1 MIGEKLRQL
10 RKDRN
15 LTLQELADDL
25 NDKYQD
31 KNRSIGFSKGKL
43 SKWENGKEQPYL
55 SSARLVADYFNVS
68 VDYLIGRKTN
78 EPFNDIIKIYDKLE
92 VKRQKNVYNYAN
104 NQLIE
109 QNQVHEATTVYVT
122 SKLSAGPG
130 VIDLDPTNVEE
141 VQYDGYVPRHDLAF
155 QVAGDSMEPLFEDG
169 EIVFVERTEDIY
181 SGQVIAVQINEESF
195 IKKAYIEND
204 QLRLVSL
211 NSMYDDIL
219 ADGTDNIRVVGRVIL

>member
-1 MIGEKLRQL
+1 MEIGKRMKSRRKELKL
-10 RKDRN
+10 
-15 LTLQELADDL
+15 TADQIA
-25 NDKYQD
+25 KAIGVS
-31 KNRSIGFSKGKL
+31 RSNVYRY
-43 SKWENGKEQPYL
+43 ENGDIENLPLEILKPL
-55 SSARLVADYFNVS
+55 SSILKTTPQYLMGWDDNISADFATIYNQ
-68 VDYLIGRKTN
+68 L
-78 EPFNDIIKIYDKLE
+78 EPS
-92 VKRQKNVYNYAN
+92 RQEKVYNYAN

-109 QNQVHEATTVYVT
+109 QNQVQEATTVYVT

>member
-1 MIGEKLRQL
+1 MRSNDEIMDILESKKDEKDISISEIARQL
-10 RKDRN
+10 GMAKSAISRYFNRTREFPLNKIEDICRILDLDSKYVLGFTEYN
-15 LTLQELADDL
+15 DITVIYNKL
-25 NDKYQD
+25 ND
-31 KNRSIGFSKGKL
+31 
-43 SKWENGKEQPYL
+43 
-55 SSARLVADYFNVS
+55 
-68 VDYLIGRKTN
+68 
-78 EPFNDIIKIYDKLE
+78 
-92 VKRQKNVYNYAN
+92 KRQKNVYHYAN

-109 QNQVHEATTVYVT
+109 QNQVQEATTVYVT

-155 QVAGDSMEPLFEDG
+155 QVAGNSMEPLFEDG

>member
-1 MIGEKLRQL
+1 MKFKERFQKAINDSGMSQS
-10 RKDRN
+10 
-15 LTLQELADDL
+15 ELSRRTGISKSSINEWL
-25 NDKYQD
+25 KGKYEPKQD
-31 KNRSIGFSKGKL
+31 KIYLL
-43 SKWENGKEQPYL
+43 SK
-55 SSARLVADYFNVS
+55 A
-68 VDYLIGRKTN
+68 
-78 EPFNDIIKIYDKLE
+78 LE
-92 VKRQKNVYNYAN
+92 VDPAWLMGVSNLFDVNEHIMVIYNQLEPPRQEKVYNYAN

-109 QNQVHEATTVYVT
+109 QNQVQEATTVYVT

-130 VIDLDPTNVEE
+130 VIDLDPRNVEE

-195 IKKAYIEND
+195 IKKAYIENE

>member
-1 MIGEKLRQL
+1 MEIGKRMKSRRKELKL
-10 RKDRN
+10 
-15 LTLQELADDL
+15 TAD
-25 NDKYQD
+25 QIAEAIGVS
-31 KNRSIGFSKGKL
+31 RSNVYRY
-43 SKWENGKEQPYL
+43 ENGDIENLPLEILKPL
-55 SSARLVADYFNVS
+55 SSILKTTPQYLMGWDDNIS
-68 VDYLIGRKTN
+68 VDITTIYNQL
-78 EPFNDIIKIYDKLE
+78 EPP
-92 VKRQKNVYNYAN
+92 RQEKVYNYAN

-109 QNQVHEATTVYVT
+109 QNQVQEATTVYVT

-130 VIDLDPTNVEE
+130 VIDLDPRNVEE

>member
-1 MIGEKLRQL
+1 MRSNDEIMDILESKKNEKEISISEIARQL
-10 RKDRN
+10 GMAKSAISRYFNRTREFPLNKIEDISRILDLDSKYVLGFTEYN
-15 LTLQELADDL
+15 DITVIYNKL
-25 NDKYQD
+25 ND
-31 KNRSIGFSKGKL
+31 
-43 SKWENGKEQPYL
+43 
-55 SSARLVADYFNVS
+55 
-68 VDYLIGRKTN
+68 
-78 EPFNDIIKIYDKLE
+78 
-92 VKRQKNVYNYAN
+92 KRQKNVYHYAN

-130 VIDLDPTNVEE
+130 VIDLDPRSVEE

>member
-1 MIGEKLRQL
+1 MEIGKRMKSRRKELKL
-10 RKDRN
+10 
-15 LTLQELADDL
+15 TAD
-25 NDKYQD
+25 QIAEAIGVS
-31 KNRSIGFSKGKL
+31 RSNVYRY
-43 SKWENGKEQPYL
+43 ENGDIENLPLEILKPL
-55 SSARLVADYFNVS
+55 SSILKTTPQYLMGWDDNVLT
-68 VDYLIGRKTN
+68 DITTIYNQL
-78 EPFNDIIKIYDKLE
+78 EPP
-92 VKRQKNVYNYAN
+92 RQEKVYNYAN

-109 QNQVHEATTVYVT
+109 QNQVQEATTIYVT

-130 VIDLDPTNVEE
+130 VIDLDPRNVEE

-211 NSMYDDIL
+211 NSMYEDIL

>member
-1 MIGEKLRQL
+1 MKSRRKELKLTADQIAKAIGVS
-10 RKDRN
+10 
-15 LTLQELADDL
+15 
-25 NDKYQD
+25 
-31 KNRSIGFSKGKL
+31 RSNVYRY
-43 SKWENGKEQPYL
+43 ENGDIENLPLEILKPL
-55 SSARLVADYFNVS
+55 SSILKTTPQYLMGWDDNISADFATIYNQ
-68 VDYLIGRKTN
+68 L
-78 EPFNDIIKIYDKLE
+78 EPP
-92 VKRQKNVYNYAN
+92 RQEKVYNYAN

-109 QNQVHEATTVYVT
+109 QNQVQEATTVYVT

-130 VIDLDPTNVEE
+130 VIDLDPRNVEE
-141 VQYDGYVPRHDLAF
+141 VQYDGYVPHHDLAF

-211 NSMYDDIL
+211 NSMYEDIL